1 MKKKNSNLNRILSF
15 ARQCRGQMVASV
27 LLAVLAVASG
37 MIPYLAVANLV
48 IQYVENSYSTESI
61 LVWGMM
67 VFLGYT
73 GKIILNGISTMLSHQ
88 SAYEIIKTIRTNLI
102 KKLSRMPLGDVT
114 GVSSGALKNVIVDT
128 VERMEQPLAHIIP
141 ELIANLLIPLT
152 VLAYLFV
159 LDIRIALLSVI
170 TIPLGLFFYQLLMKK
185 YGLYYGKKVAAD
197 NHMNATI
204 VEYINGIEAIKTFN
218 QAGESYQK
226 YTDAVNGY
234 RVAAVNL
241 FKNTLTLYSMVMYI
255 MPATLL
261 FVLPAGL
268 IFYMQGSLNFP
279 DFITAIILSL
289 GLVGPL
295 IQAMHHTD
303 GIAAL
308 GTILNEV
315 DTILEAE
322 EIHRPEK
329 IIKLSD
335 ESIDFKEVCFSYD
348 QTEILHGI
356 SFQAQPGKMTAIV
369 GPSGSGKST
378 VARLIANFWDVDSG
392 SISFGGVDMKEIP
405 LTQVNELISYVAQ
418 DNFLFN
424 LSIMENIRIGKKEAT
439 DEEVMEAAK
448 KASCHE
454 FILNQENGYQT
465 LAGEGGNH
473 FSGGEKQRISIARA
487 ILKNSPV
494 IILDEATAFTDPE
507 NEALIQKSIH
517 ELVKGKT
524 LIVIAHRLSTII
536 TADCIIMMNQGEI
549 VASGTHHQLLKKSE
563 LYQKLYTAHQP
574 NMITGGEGNVD
585 NLQKA
590 I

>member
-1 MKKKNSNLNRILSF
+1 MKKKYSNLNRILRF
-15 ARQCRGQMVASV
+15 VNQCRGKMIASV
-27 LLAVLAVASG
+27 LLAIFGVACG
-37 MIPYLAVANLV
+37 MIPYIAVANLV
-48 IQYVENSYSTESI
+48 IQYVEDTYSTESI
-61 LVWGMM
+61 LVWVMM

-73 GKIILNGISTMLSHQ
+73 GKIILNGMSTILSHQ

-114 GVSSGALKNVIVDT
+114 GVSSGELKNVIVDT

-141 ELIANLLIPLT
+141 ELIANLLIPLA

-159 LDIRIALLSVI
+159 LDIRIALISVI
-170 TIPLGLFFYQLLMKK
+170 TIPLGLLFYQLLMKK
-185 YGLYYGKKVAAD
+185 YGFYYKKKVKAD
-197 NHMNATI
+197 NHMNASI
-204 VEYINGIEAIKTFN
+204 VEYINGIEAIKAFN

-234 RVAAVNL
+234 RDAAVNL
-241 FKNTLTLYSMVMYI
+241 FKNTLTLYSMVMYT

-268 IFYMQGSLNFP
+268 TFYMQGSLSFP

-315 DTILEAE
+315 DTILTAT
-322 EIHRPEK
+322 EIYRPEK
-329 IIKLSD
+329 HRLLTEEPIVFNK
-335 ESIDFKEVCFSYD
+335 VCFSYD

-356 SFQAQPGKMTAIV
+356 SFQARPGKMTAIV

-392 SISFGGVDMKEIP
+392 SISCGGVDMKEIP

-448 KASCHE
+448 KAGCHE
-454 FILNQENGYQT
+454 FILNQKNGYQT

-473 FSGGEKQRISIARA
+473 FSGGEKQRISIARG

-507 NEALIQKSIH
+507 NEALIQKSIN

-524 LIVIAHRLSTII
+524 LIVIAHRLSTIVS
-536 TADCIIMMNQGEI
+536 ADCIIVMNQGAI
-549 VASGTHHQLLKKSE
+549 VASGTHHELLKKSE

-574 NMITGGEGNVD
+574 NMITGGELDAG